1 MVMYRQGDVLI
12 ATVEAVPLSA
22 VKHERCILAL
32 GEATGHAH
40 QIKDQ
45 AFLWVDADGSKYVEV
60 YGMEAIV
67 QHEEHGPIVLSGPA
81 VYRVTIQREYSPEEI
96 RNVAD

>member
-12 ATVEAVPLSA
+12 VQVETVPGSSI
-22 VKHERCILAL
+22 KQERCILAL

-40 QIKDQ
+40 QIKEQ
-45 AFLWVDADGSKYVEV
+45 AFLWIDVDGSKYVEV
-60 YGMEAIV
+60 YGAEATV
-67 QHEEHGPIVLSGPA
+67 QHEEHGPIILSGPA
-81 VYRVTIQREYSPEEI
+81 MYRVTIQREYSPEEI

>member
-1 MVMYRQGDVLI
+1 MFQARQGDVFI
-12 ATVEAVPLSA
+12 VSAVCIPKSA